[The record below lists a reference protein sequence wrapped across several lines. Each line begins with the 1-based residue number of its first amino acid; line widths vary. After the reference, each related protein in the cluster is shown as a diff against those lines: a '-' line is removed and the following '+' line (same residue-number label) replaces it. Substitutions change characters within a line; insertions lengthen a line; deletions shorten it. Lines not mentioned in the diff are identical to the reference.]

1 MPAKKPPQK
10 PLKIL
15 VRGVRYNYAIR
26 PKGAG
31 WTVEWSCLEPG
42 CQRSW
47 SASVSNRHDAENR
60 ANEFMVA
67 HGLESHA
74 QPR

>member
-1 MPAKKPPQK
+1 MPPKKPPQK

-15 VRGVRYNYAIR
+15 VRGVRYHYAIR

-31 WTVEWSCLEPG
+31 WTVEWTCLEPG
-42 CQRSW
+42 CKRSW
-47 SASVSNRHDAENR
+47 SESVSDRRDAESR
-60 ANEFMVA
+60 ANESMVA

-74 QPR
+74 RPR